1 MSTNIHS
8 TAIIS
13 STAQIDTDVSIGPY
27 SIIGPHVVIGK
38 GCEIKS
44 HVVIEGHTTIG
55 AKNRFFQFCSIGAEP
70 QDYSYKGEPT
80 SVEIGDCNTFR
91 EFVTVNCGTL
101 KQDGVTRIG
110 NNSLIMAYVH
120 FGHDTIIGNNCT
132 IANSV
137 NFGGHVTIG
146 DHVIISGNTGVQ
158 QFVTIGTG
166 VFIGGQSA
174 IDRDIPS
181 FCIALGNR
189 SRLKGVNIIGLKRLK
204 YKRQTISEVV
214 DFLEDI
220 KASSLSL
227 RAYIDRNDFPHEFS
241 ENEIIRK
248 ICVEIRSSKL
258 GIVPFV
264 V

>member
-1 MSTNIHS
+1 MSTNIHP

-13 STAQIDTDVSIGPY
+13 DNAKIDSDVSIGPY
-27 SIIGPHVVIGK
+27 SVIGPHVSIGRH
-38 GCEIKS
+38 CEIKS

-55 AKNRFFQFCSIGAEP
+55 KENRFFQFCSIGAEP
-70 QDYSYKGEPT
+70 QDYTYKGEPT
-80 SVEIGDCNTFR
+80 RVEIGDGNTFR
-91 EFVTVNCGTL
+91 ESVTVNCGTL
-101 KQDGVTRIG
+101 KQDGVTKIG

-120 FGHDTIIGNNCT
+120 FGHDTIMGNNCT

-137 NFGGHVTIG
+137 NLGGHVTIG
-146 DHVIISGNTGVQ
+146 DQVIISGNTGVK

-166 VFIGGQSA
+166 VFIGGHSG

-189 SRLKGVNIIGLKRLK
+189 SRLKGVNIIGLKRLN

-220 KASSLSL
+220 KASSLSP
-227 RAYIDRNDFPHEFS
+227 RAYIDSKNFHYEFT
-241 ENEIIRK
+241 ENEIIK
-248 ICVEIRSSKL
+248 QISLEIRSSKL

-264 V
+264 D